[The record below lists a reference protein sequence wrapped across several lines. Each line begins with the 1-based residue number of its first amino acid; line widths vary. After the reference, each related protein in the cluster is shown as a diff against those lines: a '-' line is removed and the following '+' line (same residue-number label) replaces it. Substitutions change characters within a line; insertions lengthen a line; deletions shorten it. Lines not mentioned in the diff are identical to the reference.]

1 MIIPDPCYDE
11 RELLSYACSLQKH
24 SSALPKAQTDSAK
37 MIIQQKGVY
46 SSQMLSEWRV
56 RERLCLKRRR
66 FHLNSGQ
73 TF

>member
-37 MIIQQKGVY
+37 MVIQQKGAY

-56 RERLCLKRRR
+56 
-66 FHLNSGQ
+66 
-73 TF
+73 